1 LLEES
6 LGMHRASGNKRGI
19 ASSLFRLAQVLLVSQ
34 GDPTTARSLLEESLA
49 LSQEVGDKEG
59 MAQCISLSGRLAISL
74 GYVTAGRS
82 LLQECMRLFRE
93 IGGQWGIAES
103 LTLLAQLEASQGDL
117 AAARTLYEESLT
129 LARERNYKDL
139 LPSCLEGLAG
149 VVAAQGEPGWAVRLW
164 GATEILRETMGA
176 PIPPSERAAYERSVA
191 AARTQFGEQA
201 FAAAWSEGHMIS
213 LEQVLA
219 AKGAEKIPEFI
230 PTEPSSVSSKP
241 VSSLFPAGLTPREMD
256 VLRLLAQG
264 LTSAQ
269 IAERLV
275 IGLVTVNS
283 HVRSIYSKLGVTS
296 RAAAT
301 RYALEHKL
309 L

>member
-1 LLEES
+1 
-6 LGMHRASGNKRGI
+6 MHRASGNKRGI
-19 ASSLFRLAQVLLVSQ
+19 ARSYSLLAWLLLVSQ
-34 GDPTTARSLLEESLA
+34 GDPARARSLLEEGLA
-49 LSQEVGDKEG
+49 LSQEVGDKES
-59 MAQCISLSGRLAISL
+59 MAECLSFLGRLALSQ
-74 GYVTAGRS
+74 GDTTAGRS

-103 LTLLAQLEASQGDL
+103 LTVLAQLEASQGDL

-149 VVAAQGEPGWAVRLW
+149 VVAAQGEPVWAVRLW
-164 GATEILRETMGA
+164 GAMEILREIMGA
-176 PIPPSERAAYERSVA
+176 PIPPSERAAYVRSVA
-191 AARTQFGEQA
+191 AAHTQLGEQA
-201 FAAAWSEGHMIS
+201 FAAAWSEGRTMS

-219 AKGAEKIPEFI
+219 DKGTEEILEFI
-230 PTEPSSVSSKP
+230 PTEPSSVPSVQMPST
-241 VSSLFPAGLTPREMD
+241 SPAGLTAREMD

-283 HVRSIYSKLGVTS
+283 HVRSIYSKLGVAS

-301 RYALEHKL
+301 RYALEHHL